1 MAKYTYNIYH
11 LNHFSKLKFLLFI
24 YYFWLPWVFITA
36 VGLSLGVASGA
47 TLCCSA
53 CASHCGGFSCCGAQA
68 PGSWASVIVAQG

>member
-36 VGLSLGVASGA
+36 GGLSLGVASGVPSVA
-47 TLCCSA
+47 ARARLLVV
-53 CASHCGGFSCCGAQA
+53 ASLVAELRLQA
-68 PGSWASVIVAQG
+68 RGLQ